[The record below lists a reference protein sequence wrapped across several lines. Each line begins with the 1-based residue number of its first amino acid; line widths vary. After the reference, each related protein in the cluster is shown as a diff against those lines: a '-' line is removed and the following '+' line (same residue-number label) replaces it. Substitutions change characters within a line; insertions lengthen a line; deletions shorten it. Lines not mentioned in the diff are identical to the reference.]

1 MPRFG
6 RDRFLFF
13 CRWQSLGAQLG
24 IVSCVNVADRA
35 FCKLQNI
42 WICFS
47 GDFLFCYLGI
57 HHHETPPFGRNIFK
71 ELFSN
76 HPTIMANQ
84 PTPPGPRTPPEI
96 AGLMKTIG
104 SLTSHEPSKSKVE
117 ESSLEARLVWDMP
130 CRILGTHSP
139 ELEEVLPTQYSPNY
153 SWLFNQPPPGHVPPP
168 RNKGLRPYYG
178 KPMVNSG

>member
-1 MPRFG
+1 M
-6 RDRFLFF
+6 
-13 CRWQSLGAQLG
+13 G

-42 WICFS
+42 CICFS
-47 GDFLFCYLGI
+47 GDFLLVTLVN
-57 HHHETPPFGRNIFK
+57 HHETPPFGRNIFK

-117 ESSLEARLVWDMP
+117 ESYLEARRKVWDMP
-130 CRILGTHSP
+130 CRILGTHGP
-139 ELEEVLPTQYSPNY
+139 ELEEVLPTQLSGQFTTRPLSAEGIPPNGGGG
-153 SWLFNQPPPGHVPPP
+153 LFS
-168 RNKGLRPYYG
+168 KGIRTPKWPKQLG
-178 KPMVNSG
+178 EGFIS